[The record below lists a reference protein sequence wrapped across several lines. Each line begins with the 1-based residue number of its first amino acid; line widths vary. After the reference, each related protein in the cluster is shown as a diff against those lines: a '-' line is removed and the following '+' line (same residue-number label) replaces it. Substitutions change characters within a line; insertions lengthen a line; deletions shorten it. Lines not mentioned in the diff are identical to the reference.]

1 MPQPD
6 IMTVEEVAA
15 YLRVA
20 ERTVYEWAQKG
31 EIPCGKLGASWRF
44 RRADIDAWVNDRLN
58 REKRSGALD
67 TDLQYL
73 LRPAQVKFLSCR
85 HKAEALES
93 LSAVLAGLPGMPG
106 KKEIFESV
114 KKREALMSTGVG
126 LGLGVPHVRVPGV
139 RELALAVGICR
150 AGLSDYDS
158 LDNQPV
164 RLVFLILAGLQQHA
178 EYLRLLAQI
187 SGRLKDDALRESL
200 LQSADAE
207 DFCRRLSGGPA

>member
-1 MPQPD
+1 MTQPD

-44 RRADIDAWVNDRLN
+44 KRSDIDAWVNDRLS
-58 REKRSGALD
+58 REQRAKTLD

-73 LRPAQVKFLSCR
+73 LRPGQVKFLNCR
-85 HKAEALES
+85 HKAEVLEN
-93 LSAVLAGLPGMPG
+93 LSAVLAILPGMPG

-114 KKREALMSTGVG
+114 KKRESLMSTGVG
-126 LGLGVPHVRVPGV
+126 LGLGVPHVRMAGV

-150 AGLSDYDS
+150 NGLADYDS
-158 LDNQPV
+158 LDGQPV

-187 SGRLKDDALRESL
+187 SGRLKNDQLRESL
-200 LQSADAE
+200 LQAANAE
-207 DFCRRLSGGPA
+207 DFCARLAGGSG